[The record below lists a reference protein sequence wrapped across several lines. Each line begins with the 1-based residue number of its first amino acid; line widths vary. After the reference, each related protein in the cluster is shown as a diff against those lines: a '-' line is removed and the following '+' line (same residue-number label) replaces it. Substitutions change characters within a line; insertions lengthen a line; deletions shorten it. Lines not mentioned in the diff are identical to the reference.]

1 MKRKLLFPERL
12 MLGDG
17 NTPFNVVSTIR
28 IKGSISEENLLH
40 ALACI
45 QAKHPLLRAS
55 IIDDH
60 YVVQDAPGPIPLKLL
75 DDADWQA
82 VTLSELALPFDVT
95 NAPLARLTW
104 IRSGVYADLILS
116 LHHCLCD
123 GGGRWALI
131 KEIIALLD
139 NPAKDIGLHRSL
151 LTLEDIIPAAQ
162 RKGWPLFKAKFTG
175 RIIKYGS
182 LLLSSLVAAK
192 GKSKTTREKDYLLHW
207 KLDTSMTAAL
217 VRQCS
222 AMGVTVNTAL
232 CVALTSAFR
241 KVKGLQGTAKVTCPV
256 DIRKYVPAI
265 TKDTIFAVGLSI
277 TLEIGDEQTQPFWTK
292 VQLLQPIATDK
303 QRRLNTSMLHA
314 LEYAHAAIPHMIRFL
329 TYGKLNYNLM
339 FSNMGKLDIEE
350 HWNSFDIETVF
361 SPAVIGPFANPNT
374 ILTCTFKGQM
384 DFVFISNE
392 DFLPECDALAIRDTF
407 MKILKEVLPSTTPI
421 LTA

>member
-28 IKGSISEENLLH
+28 IKGSISEEQLLH

-55 IIDDH
+55 IVDDH
-60 YVVQDAPGPIPLKLL
+60 YVVQDAPGPIPLNILY
-75 DDADWQA
+75 DADWKA
-82 VTLSELALPFDVT
+82 VTLSELAQPFDIAT
-95 NAPLARLTW
+95 APLARLTW
-104 IRSGVYADLILS
+104 IRVGVFSDLILS

-131 KEIIALLD
+131 KEIVAILD
-139 NPAKDIGLHRSL
+139 NPAIDIGLHRSL
-151 LTLEDIIPAAQ
+151 LTVEDIIPAAQ

-175 RIIKYGS
+175 GIIRYGS
-182 LLLSSLVAAK
+182 LLLSSLVSTK
-192 GKSKTTREKDYLLHW
+192 GKSKTNREKDYLLHW
-207 KLDTSMTAAL
+207 KLDTFMTSAL

-241 KVKGLQGTAKVTCPV
+241 KVKGNQGAAKVTCPV

-265 TKDTIFAVGLSI
+265 TKDSIFSVGLSI
-277 TLEIGDEQTQPFWTK
+277 TLDIADEPNKPFWTR

-303 QRRLNTSMLHA
+303 QQRLDTSMLHA
-314 LEYAHAAIPHMIRFL
+314 LEYAHPAIPHMIRFL

-339 FSNMGKLDIEE
+339 FSNMGKLDIDE
-350 HWNSFDIETVF
+350 HWNNFDIETVF

-374 ILTCTFKGQM
+374 VLTCTFKGQM
-384 DFVFISNE
+384 DFTFISND
-392 DFLPECDALAIRDTF
+392 DFLPESEALAIRDAF
-407 MKILKEVLPSTTPI
+407 IKILKEVLPSTTPI
-421 LTA
+421 LAV